1 MRRGR
6 GSAVQGGAQTVVVL
20 LEGRVVRIE
29 FEDPGDSGDI
39 DSGAHQFDDPLDDL
53 EIVVAVAARPTRCA
67 CGVQQ
72 PSAFVQAQGL
82 RVESLQFG
90 GHRDAVDPAPG
101 A

>member
-20 LEGRVVRIE
+20 LEGRVVRLE

-72 PSAFVQAQGL
+72 PRRSYRRKVCGSSPDSSAAT
-82 RVESLQFG
+82 EM
-90 GHRDAVDPAPG
+90 P
-101 A
+101 